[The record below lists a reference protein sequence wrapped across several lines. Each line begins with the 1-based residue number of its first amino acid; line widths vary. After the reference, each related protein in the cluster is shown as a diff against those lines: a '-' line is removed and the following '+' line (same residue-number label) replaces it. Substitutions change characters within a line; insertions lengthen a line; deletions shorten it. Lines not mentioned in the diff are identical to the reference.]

1 MVSTTGLSLKA
12 LLNRSLLATHR
23 TSLVVPGTTGK
34 LWVAVEGV
42 VMSSSSPRHS
52 ITLKRRLR
60 PFLES
65 LNMPNSVRKT
75 AKRRAHVRGL
85 RARSSSPLRRFQT
98 ATGVPLTAPT
108 ASCDVPELPSPEPC
122 LAYAWSR
129 PAENRLTHTYRPT
142 AATSRRPRWP
152 PTPSRRPLQPGRST
166 GYRRAG
172 RPSLRSRFSSCRSRL
187 SEAAQSASAT
197 TRPPARCHDHD
208 GPGRLLPLRTVA
220 HDAHQPARTLWSVTA
235 PRARPPLAGRRA
247 SLLRRRVGGAAAGA
261 STDASALGPAA
272 PGTRSAASSAAMGLW
287 AVPDGGYAASTPIWL
302 LAVGRGH
309 HCTVGRCSG
318 WQAARRARA
327 A

>member
-34 LWVAVEGV
+34 LWLAVEGV

-85 RARSSSPLRRFQT
+85 RARSCPPLRRFQT

-172 RPSLRSRFSSCRSRL
+172 RPSLRSRFPSCRSRL
-187 SEAAQSASAT
+187 SEAAPKITSERHMRSTPLCSGQIVQLRDHHAERVGNGDGLKGRTRSSPAKFVLMPHPHRISPQPAIAA
-197 TRPPARCHDHD
+197 TRPR
-208 GPGRLLPLRTVA
+208 
-220 HDAHQPARTLWSVTA
+220 
-235 PRARPPLAGRRA
+235 RP
-247 SLLRRRVGGAAAGA
+247 
-261 STDASALGPAA
+261 
-272 PGTRSAASSAAMGLW
+272 
-287 AVPDGGYAASTPIWL
+287 
-302 LAVGRGH
+302 
-309 HCTVGRCSG
+309 
-318 WQAARRARA
+318 
-327 A
+327 

>member
-85 RARSSSPLRRFQT
+85 RARSSGPLRRFQT

-166 GYRRAG
+166 GYRCAG
-172 RPSLRSRFSSCRSRL
+172 KPSLRGRFPSCRSRL
-187 SEAAQSASAT
+187 SGS
-197 TRPPARCHDHD
+197 
-208 GPGRLLPLRTVA
+208 
-220 HDAHQPARTLWSVTA
+220 
-235 PRARPPLAGRRA
+235 
-247 SLLRRRVGGAAAGA
+247 
-261 STDASALGPAA
+261 
-272 PGTRSAASSAAMGLW
+272 
-287 AVPDGGYAASTPIWL
+287 
-302 LAVGRGH
+302 
-309 HCTVGRCSG
+309 
-318 WQAARRARA
+318 
-327 A
+327 

>member
-1 MVSTTGLSLKA
+1 
-12 LLNRSLLATHR
+12 
-23 TSLVVPGTTGK
+23 
-34 LWVAVEGV
+34 
-42 VMSSSSPRHS
+42 MSSSSPRHS

-85 RARSSSPLRRFQT
+85 RARSSGPLRRFQT

-172 RPSLRSRFSSCRSRL
+172 RPSLRSRFPSCRSRL
-187 SEAAQSASAT
+187 SEAARSASAT

-220 HDAHQPARTLWSVTA
+220 HDAHQPPRALWSVTA

-318 WQAARRARA
+318 WQAARRPRA

>member
-34 LWVAVEGV
+34 LWLAVEGV

-85 RARSSSPLRRFQT
+85 RARSCPPLRRFQT

-122 LAYAWSR
+122 LAPSPCRY
-129 PAENRLTHTYRPT
+129 
-142 AATSRRPRWP
+142 P
-152 PTPSRRPLQPGRST
+152 PSKAPD
-166 GYRRAG
+166 RA
-172 RPSLRSRFSSCRSRL
+172 
-187 SEAAQSASAT
+187 
-197 TRPPARCHDHD
+197 
-208 GPGRLLPLRTVA
+208 
-220 HDAHQPARTLWSVTA
+220 
-235 PRARPPLAGRRA
+235 
-247 SLLRRRVGGAAAGA
+247 LRRRKRRSKPARSAPRTPLTPPAQAASNGG
-261 STDASALGPAA
+261 
-272 PGTRSAASSAAMGLW
+272 RSAARLPSPAGSHRGSH
-287 AVPDGGYAASTPIWL
+287 PAASRPQEQAHTRWL
-302 LAVGRGH
+302 EDAPTGRILLGH
-309 HCTVGRCSG
+309 FGYSG
-318 WQAARRARA
+318 
-327 A
+327 